1 MQSPFDWR
9 WLAACMVLLIALGAK
24 ADLAEQDTQIE
35 IAVQADKADAQRA
48 AMVAM
53 RGGYE

>member
-9 WLAACMVLLIALGAK
+9 WLAACMVVLIALGAK

-48 AMVAM
+48 ALVAL
-53 RGGYE
+53 RGE